1 MYEKKQRRMSRRGF
15 LKKSSTGLVA
25 LGFIG
30 AKPGTRPIPS
40 TCLEKTESPYRLL
53 GSTGMEV
60 SSVGFGASRTME
72 PALLKTAVDAGVTFI
87 DTGRTYFNGQNE
99 FMVGEAIKEKRHRLI
114 IQSKISLRLRQDEE
128 NLQSA
133 SVSQRIKTMMEQSLA
148 ESLKALQTDYI
159 DVMLLHGVR
168 SVDMIR
174 HETIMTF
181 FQEAKKKGQIRAH
194 GFSSHTNQVE
204 VMRAANQ
211 TQFYDVIMIPYN
223 HKGSYIHSQSG
234 RHSEWDQ
241 TSLEVEMKK
250 ALAHGTGIVA
260 MKTCSAGPFAPNPES
275 KPSYE
280 EALRWVLDRD
290 TVHTMAVAM
299 GNLEEIE
306 EDVRAMH

>member
-1 MYEKKQRRMSRRGF
+1 MSRRGF

-25 LGFIG
+25 LGFV
-30 AKPGTRPIPS
+30 GTRHGVRTHLP
-40 TCLEKTESPYRLL
+40 LEKLPSPYRPL
-53 GSTGMEV
+53 GKTGMEV

-72 PALLKTAVDAGVTFI
+72 SALLMTALDAGVTFI
-87 DTGRTYFNGQNE
+87 DTGRSYFNGQNE
-99 FMVGEAIKEKRHRLI
+99 IMVGEAIKENRRRLI

-133 SVSQRIKTMMEQSLA
+133 SVSQRIKADMERSLA

-159 DVMLLHGVR
+159 DVMFLHGVR
-168 SVDMIR
+168 SVDMVR
-174 HETIMTF
+174 HETVMAF

-194 GFSSHTNQVE
+194 GFSSHTNHVE

-241 TSLEVEMKK
+241 TSLEVEIKK
-250 ALAHGTGIVA
+250 ALDHGIGIVA
-260 MKTCSAGPFAPNPES
+260 MKTCSAGPFAPSPERE
-275 KPSYE
+275 PSYE
-280 EALRWVLDRD
+280 EALRWVLGRD
-290 TVHTMAVAM
+290 MVHTMAVAM

-306 EDVRAMH
+306 EDVRAMR

>member
-1 MYEKKQRRMSRRGF
+1 MEDEKQRRISRRGF

-25 LGFIG
+25 LGFVG
-30 AKPGTRPIPS
+30 VKPGVCAGSHPPIKKPAPS
-40 TCLEKTESPYRLL
+40 YRLL

-72 PALLKTAVDAGVTFI
+72 SMLLKMALDAGVTFI
-87 DTGRTYFNGQNE
+87 DTGRSYFNGQNE
-99 FMVGEAIKEKRHRLI
+99 IMVGETIKENRHRLV
-114 IQSKISLRLRQDEE
+114 IQSKISLRLRQDEK
-128 NLQSA
+128 NLLSA
-133 SVSQRIKTMMEQSLA
+133 SVSQRIKTEMEWSLA
-148 ESLKALQTDYI
+148 ESLKALRTDYI

-194 GFSSHTNQVE
+194 GFSCHTNQVE
-204 VMRAANQ
+204 VIRAANQ
-211 TQFYDVIMIPYN
+211 TQFYDVIMISYN
-223 HKGSYIHSQSG
+223 HKGSYVHSQSG

-241 TSLEVEMKK
+241 KSLEGEMKK
-250 ALAHGTGIVA
+250 ALAQGTGIVA
-260 MKTCSAGPFAPNPES
+260 MKTCSAGPFAPNPNS

-280 EALRWVLDRD
+280 EALRWVLGRG

-299 GNLEEIE
+299 GNLEELE
-306 EDVRAMH
+306 EDVRAMR

>member
-1 MYEKKQRRMSRRGF
+1 MDEKKQQRMSRRGF
-15 LKKSSTGLVA
+15 LKKSSTGLFA
-25 LGFIG
+25 LGFV
-30 AKPGTRPIPS
+30 GTRHGVRTHLP
-40 TCLEKTESPYRLL
+40 LEKPSSPYRPL
-53 GSTGMEV
+53 GNTGMEV

-72 PALLKTAVDAGVTFI
+72 SALLKTAVDAGVTFI
-87 DTGRTYFNGQNE
+87 DTGRSYFNGQNE
-99 FMVGEAIKEKRHRLI
+99 FMVGEAIKGNRHRLI

-133 SVSQRIKTMMEQSLA
+133 SVSQRIKTMMEQSLS
-148 ESLKALQTDYI
+148 ESLKALQTDYV

-168 SVDMIR
+168 SVDMVR
-174 HETIMTF
+174 HETIITF

-204 VMRAANQ
+204 VMQAANQ
-211 TQFYDVIMIPYN
+211 TKFYDVIMIPYN

-241 TSLEVEMKK
+241 TSLEAEMKK
-250 ALAHGTGIVA
+250 ALAHGKGIVA

-280 EALRWVLDRD
+280 GALRWVLGRD